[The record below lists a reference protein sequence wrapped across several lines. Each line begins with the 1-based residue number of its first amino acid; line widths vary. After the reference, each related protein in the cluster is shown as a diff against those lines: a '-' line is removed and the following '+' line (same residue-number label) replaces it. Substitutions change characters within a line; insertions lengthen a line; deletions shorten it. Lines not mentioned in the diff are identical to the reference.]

1 MREEVEEIM
10 GVTKYPLPSKF
21 VRYVPMAKDRANEVT
36 VRKVMAYRD
45 TVWIGEELRIP
56 QGRRA
61 RIIRKHPWIVETSK
75 GVFQWIDLYLMNT
88 RNVDSTESGYE
99 YFEL

>member
-1 MREEVEEIM
+1 MREEVEK
-10 GVTKYPLPSKF
+10 VSKQKYPVPIGPFK
-21 VRYVPMAKDRANEVT
+21 YVSMAKDRANEVT

-45 TVWIGEELRIP
+45 TVWIGEELEIP

-61 RIIRKHPWIVETSK
+61 RVIRKHPWIVETSK
-75 GVFQWIDLYLMNT
+75 GVFQWVDLYLMNT

>member
-1 MREEVEEIM
+1 MSKQNYPVPIAQF
-10 GVTKYPLPSKF
+10 KYVS
-21 VRYVPMAKDRANEVT
+21 MAKDRINEVT
-36 VRKVMAYRD
+36 VRKVAAYRD
-45 TVWIGEELRIP
+45 TVWIGKELKIP

-61 RIIRKHPWIVETSK
+61 RVIRKHPWTAETSK

>member
-1 MREEVEEIM
+1 MS
-10 GVTKYPLPSKF
+10 KQNYPVPIAQYK
-21 VRYVPMAKDRANEVT
+21 YVPMVKDRINEVT

-45 TVWIGEELRIP
+45 TVWIGDELKIP

-61 RIIRKHPWIVETSK
+61 RVIRKHPWIVETSK
-75 GVFQWIDLYLMNT
+75 GVFQWVDLYMMNT

-99 YFEL
+99 YFKL

>member
-1 MREEVEEIM
+1 MS
-10 GVTKYPLPSKF
+10 KQNYPVLIAQYK
-21 VRYVPMAKDRANEVT
+21 YVPMVKDRVNEVT

-45 TVWIGEELRIP
+45 TVWIGEELKIP

-61 RIIRKHPWIVETSK
+61 RVIRKHPWIVETSK

-99 YFEL
+99 YFKL

>member
-1 MREEVEEIM
+1 MSKQ
-10 GVTKYPLPSKF
+10 KYPVPIAQFK
-21 VRYVPMAKDRANEVT
+21 YVSMAKDRINEVT
-36 VRKVMAYRD
+36 VRKVAAYRD
-45 TVWIGEELRIP
+45 TVWIGEELKIP

-61 RIIRKHPWIVETSK
+61 RVIRKHPWIVETSK

>member
-1 MREEVEEIM
+1 VSKQ
-10 GVTKYPLPSKF
+10 KYPVPIAQFK
-21 VRYVPMAKDRANEVT
+21 YVSMAKDRINEVT
-36 VRKVMAYRD
+36 VRKVAAYRD
-45 TVWIGEELRIP
+45 TVWIGEELKIP

-61 RIIRKHPWIVETSK
+61 RVIRKHPWIVETSK

>member
-1 MREEVEEIM
+1 MS
-10 GVTKYPLPSKF
+10 KQNYPVPIGQYK
-21 VRYVPMAKDRANEVT
+21 YVPMVKDRINEVT

-45 TVWIGEELRIP
+45 TVWIGEELKIP

-61 RIIRKHPWIVETSK
+61 RVIRKHPWIVETSK
-75 GVFQWIDLYLMNT
+75 GVFQWVDLYLINT

-99 YFEL
+99 YFKL

>member
-1 MREEVEEIM
+1 MSKQNYPVPIAQF
-10 GVTKYPLPSKF
+10 KYVS
-21 VRYVPMAKDRANEVT
+21 MAKDRINEVT
-36 VRKVMAYRD
+36 VRKVAAYRD
-45 TVWIGEELRIP
+45 TVWIGEELKIP

-61 RIIRKHPWIVETSK
+61 RVIRKHPRIAETSK

-88 RNVDSTESGYE
+88 RNVDSTETSYE

>member
-1 MREEVEEIM
+1 MS
-10 GVTKYPLPSKF
+10 KQNYPVPIAQYK
-21 VRYVPMAKDRANEVT
+21 YVPMVKDRINEVT

-45 TVWIGEELRIP
+45 TVWIGEELKIP

-61 RIIRKHPWIVETSK
+61 RVIRKHPWIAETSK
-75 GVFQWIDLYLMNT
+75 GVFQWVDLYMMNT

-99 YFEL
+99 YFKV

>member
-1 MREEVEEIM
+1 MSKQ
-10 GVTKYPLPSKF
+10 KYPVPIGQFK
-21 VRYVPMAKDRANEVT
+21 YVSMAKDRINEVT
-36 VRKVMAYRD
+36 VRKVAAYRD

-61 RIIRKHPWIVETSK
+61 RVIRKHPWIVETSK

>member
-1 MREEVEEIM
+1 MREEVEKVSKQNYPVPIAQF
-10 GVTKYPLPSKF
+10 KYVS
-21 VRYVPMAKDRANEVT
+21 MAKDRINEVT
-36 VRKVMAYRD
+36 VRKVAAYRD
-45 TVWIGEELRIP
+45 TVWIGEELKIP

-61 RIIRKHPWIVETSK
+61 RVIRKHPWIVETSK

>member
-1 MREEVEEIM
+1 MSKQNYPVPIAQF
-10 GVTKYPLPSKF
+10 KYVS
-21 VRYVPMAKDRANEVT
+21 MAKDRINEVT

-45 TVWIGEELRIP
+45 TVWIGEELKIP
-56 QGRRA
+56 QGKRA
-61 RIIRKHPWIVETSK
+61 RVVRKHPWIAETSK